1 MKPMKDPKES
11 ITPIDSHII
20 DPVGAIKITQNIE
33 FITQLMKAHTKGGL
47 GFMAEDANSLHDRWQ
62 HKHVED
68 IGRNNEKNGA
78 DRIVNGVYIQTKYYD
93 TAAKTINSAFDV
105 ETGMYRYYQKADGK
119 PMLLEV
125 PKDQYDQAVNLMREK
140 IKEGKVTGVTD
151 PKEAQTLVKAGCVTF
166 KQARNIAKAGNIDSL
181 LFDARQSVISTASSL
196 GVSFIINFA
205 VLKYKNIDTG
215 DALKI
220 SFVESIKT
228 GGSVFF
234 SSVLIRQLFKTTIGR
249 GLTTMS
255 TQVSKS
261 AINSVYSST
270 LGKNT
275 IHKFAAV
282 ICEKHVTGA
291 AAKNVAIKFV
301 RTNVIVNTTLI
312 LVNTVPDFIKFMD
325 NRMSWKELTAS
336 ITKSIVGFAAFMA
349 GFNLASRFPLPAP
362 MKIIIPTLSGILSS
376 LAASDIVS
384 RLLKTDK
391 EKKEYNI
398 IQEAIQDLCNDYMII
413 DEGEFDVCMEEIQ
426 KRDIINEDFITHIKA
441 RETDKIQKSYVYT
454 RLKGCFLYVINK
466 REQIIIPTEKQLINE
481 LDRIDLSE
489 EDMNQI
495 FINTIND

>member
-1 MKPMKDPKES
+1 MKDPKES
-11 ITPIDSHII
+11 NIPVDSHII
-20 DPVGAIKITQNIE
+20 DPVGAVKITQNIE
-33 FITQLMKAHTKGGL
+33 FDTQLMKAHTKGGL
-47 GFMAEDANSLHDRWQ
+47 GFMAEDANSLHDRWR
-62 HKHVED
+62 HKQVED

-78 DRIVNGVYIQTKYYD
+78 DRIVDGVYIQTKYYD

-105 ETGMYRYYQKADGK
+105 ETGMYRYYQKTDGK

-125 PKDQYDQAVNLMREK
+125 PKDQYEQAVNLMREK
-140 IKEGKVTGVTD
+140 IKEGKVAGVTD

-181 LFDARQSVISTASSL
+181 LFDAKQSVVSTASSL
-196 GVSFIINFA
+196 GISFIINFA
-205 VLKYKNIDTG
+205 ILNYKKIDTG

-228 GGSVFF
+228 GGSVFI
-234 SSVLIRQLFKTTIGR
+234 SSVLVRQFFKTAMGR
-249 GLTTMS
+249 GLLTTS
-255 TQVSKS
+255 TQASKS
-261 AINSVYSST
+261 AVNSVYNYA
-270 LGKNT
+270 LGKDT

-291 AAKNVAIKFV
+291 AAKNVVIKFF

-312 LVNTVPDFIKFMD
+312 LINTVPDFIKFMD

-336 ITKSIVGFAAFMA
+336 ITKSIVGFAAFTA
-349 GFNLASRFPLPAP
+349 GFSVASRFPLPVP

-376 LAASDIVS
+376 LAASDIVF

-391 EKKEYNI
+391 ERKEYNI

-413 DEGEFDVCMEEIQ
+413 DEREFDICMEEIQ

-441 RETDKIQKSYVYT
+441 RETDKAQKSYVYT

-481 LDRIDLSE
+481 LDRIDMSE

-495 FINTIND
+495 FINIIK